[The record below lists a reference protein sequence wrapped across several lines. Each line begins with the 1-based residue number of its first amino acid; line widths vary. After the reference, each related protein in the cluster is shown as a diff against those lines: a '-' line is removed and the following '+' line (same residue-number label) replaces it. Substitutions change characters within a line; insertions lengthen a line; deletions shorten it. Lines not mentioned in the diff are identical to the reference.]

1 MNTNESKEY
10 LDSENQEET
19 ALLESLKT
27 AADGCIVMLQAAK
40 YLAQYLDSGE
50 DTFGLLTI
58 TF

>member
-1 MNTNESKEY
+1 MNPNSK
-10 LDSENQEET
+10 NQEAIT
-19 ALLESLKT
+19 PLESLKT
-27 AADGCIVMLQAAK
+27 TADGCIVMLQAAK